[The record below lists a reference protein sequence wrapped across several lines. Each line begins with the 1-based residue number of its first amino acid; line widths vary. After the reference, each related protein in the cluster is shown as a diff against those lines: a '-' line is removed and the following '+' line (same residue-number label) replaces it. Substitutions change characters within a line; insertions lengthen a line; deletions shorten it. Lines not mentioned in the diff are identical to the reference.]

1 VAYRADIEIGVRG
14 ADRLKELQ
22 ERVTKLSRAIDDAN
36 VKTLIDRKAIQ
47 SVAEYSTVLGR
58 ASDNLREAVI
68 QLTAAGKAS
77 GAYAEAISQYVTAL
91 GQANTAQATQNRLI
105 TEEIDLRR
113 KAKLAAAG
121 IRETTQYGGP
131 IGPGPASP
139 IDALVG
145 QRSPVEERIRRT
157 IDARQDELRLEQALL
172 QLEEKSAAV
181 ANKELQARG
190 EIARLAAQ
198 GVNAAA
204 FRAAQTGT
212 QVALPAFQERGLKL
226 LDDSVRAN
234 ESNRRIEQALNGERQ
249 RGVRFLEK
257 QTAEEQRQVQ
267 LGLLGER
274 TRNLAG
280 TRGRTPAAP
289 AGGFPV
295 AGPLQSPGF
304 QRTKGQ
310 VGKFGENLA
319 LGAGFPLLFGG
330 GVGSVAGSALGSF
343 VGPGFGGQILGGA
356 IGQILDQAVQ
366 KAAQLGSALQL
377 LDISKIEE
385 SGVRINANLETQI
398 SLIRQTGNAYAA
410 QQAIQQEIFAT
421 TGALPGTVQ
430 GISDSVNV
438 LSSAWS
444 EFTAATSVTLGIIA
458 APFAA
463 ALGAAIRLVNLLLK
477 GFNVV
482 ASGLAGLIQ
491 KTGEWVA
498 ELVAGGEALKNI
510 QDFFSSLNPAID
522 EARAK
527 YAAILGDLNGQVLL
541 NREILELEK
550 QKTTGNTAGGKDRN
564 LDLTAQQKILSINAE
579 IDNEIR
585 EINKDI
591 TEATKSQVDEAVRLL
606 NVKRNQKIEEVQ
618 IETSIQRQRAA
629 EEARDKAAREAARA
643 AEEAA
648 RAAEQRFKALLS
660 INKDYLSDQL
670 KLIDLNVQQTELFKG
685 TEAALQA
692 QLDMTNKIGSIRVE
706 ILETEQDLALEEAKK
721 LGTTA
726 QVLQQY
732 KLKFQ
737 ILQAELNIQ
746 TKITEQSAAQ
756 AALQKQLRTNEL
768 QQSKQEAVR
777 SLKVQQ
783 DKVSLDIAAFTQDP
797 RAVEAARLNLDQI
810 TRAYETELSVQKEI
824 DKLNTE
830 IASTAFNEEQIANK
844 QNELAIQQSKLDSL
858 REELTLLDS
867 LEQRQ
872 LKLKQFYADYG
883 QLIQSVSGEIANAV
897 TFGVAEMI
905 NGTKTAQEV
914 FAQFL
919 NSIANALLS
928 AAQEMIAQYIAI
940 GIARMFAGM
949 GGGADPTAAGG
960 DWISAV
966 GRLSPNAKGNAFG
979 ANGIAPF
986 ARGGA
991 FTNSVVGS
999 PTMFKFAQ
1007 GGAMRTGL
1015 MGEAG
1020 PEAIMP
1026 LQRGADGKLGVLAS
1040 GGGGGDVNVVVN
1052 VDAKGSSVEGNDQGA
1067 NQLGRV
1073 ISAAVQSELIKQQRP
1088 GGILA
1093 R

>member
-883 QLIQSVSGEIANAV
+883 Q
-897 TFGVAEMI
+897 
-905 NGTKTAQEV
+905 
-914 FAQFL
+914 
-919 NSIANALLS
+919 
-928 AAQEMIAQYIAI
+928 
-940 GIARMFAGM
+940 
-949 GGGADPTAAGG
+949 
-960 DWISAV
+960 
-966 GRLSPNAKGNAFG
+966 KG
-979 ANGIAPF
+979 
-986 ARGGA
+986 
-991 FTNSVVGS
+991 
-999 PTMFKFAQ
+999 
-1007 GGAMRTGL
+1007 TGL

-1052 VDAKGSSVEGNDQGA
+1052 VDAKGSSVEG
-1067 NQLGRV
+1067 R
-1073 ISAAVQSELIKQQRP
+1073 
-1088 GGILA
+1088 
-1093 R
+1093 